1 MKCNKNMISVIVL
14 GISVPICYYTYK
26 RWKKRQLLDLIQS
39 MQCDKSANSKVITIK
54 ANDDSTWTEIQKLAF
69 TYRLMAVD
77 LEWVQKSVVPI
88 ALLQLSFPNGHCYL
102 INHHQKIPNFVLDL
116 FTNEQILKIGVGIL
130 DEDLKKFK
138 EKWSIEPKGLV
149 DLRHVALKFY
159 PNLNKLGVQSLTQTF
174 LKINLDKDW
183 RIRAS
188 NWENDPLSDRQIA
201 YAANDVLTVMS
212 ILLTITFNNFSVSNF
227 DELLSQSYEIC
238 SQFVDRRFSKKF
250 KSKSRSP
257 APAPQSNSQ
266 KKVPKNGHSV
276 LSRPLYDNSRLEAPD
291 GELLCVCDSKK
302 ALWYVSKNLGKVIE
316 NSPTLTVRLNF
327 EPAGRPKGQAGDY
340 YLAAKNNFCV
350 VCGVDKC
357 CLRKYIVPHE
367 YRKLFPE
374 VMRDHQS
381 HDVLLMCLNCHQASN
396 RLDHQMRSKL
406 ATISGSPLD
415 EIISKTKEDFDLK
428 AIRSA
433 GRALLKD
440 FERNKIPME
449 RKSELIRILK
459 EHFEKDELGFE
470 IIEAAANID
479 TCIQNE
485 DYVSHAQSVV
495 TYFAENE
502 GILKLEKLWR
512 QHFLDSMKPQ
522 FLPPNWSIDHQ
533 EDRLSVRQEE
543 NRIEEKD
550 LELAVGKN

>member
-1 MKCNKNMISVIVL
+1 MKYNKNVISMIVL
-14 GISVPICYYTYK
+14 GISVPIGYYTYK
-26 RWKKRQLLDLIQS
+26 RWKKRKLLDLIQS

-54 ANDDSTWTEIQKLAF
+54 ANDDSTWTEIQKLAL

-250 KSKSRSP
+250 KSKSKSP
-257 APAPQSNSQ
+257 APQPNSQ

-406 ATISGSPLD
+406 ATMSGSPLD

-449 RKSELIRILK
+449 RKRELIRILK

-470 IIEAAANID
+470 VIEAAANID

-485 DYVSHAQSVV
+485 EYVSHAESVV

>member
-1 MKCNKNMISVIVL
+1 MIVL
-14 GISVPICYYTYK
+14 GISVPIGYYTYK

-54 ANDDSTWTEIQKLAF
+54 ANDDSTWTEIQKLAL

-250 KSKSRSP
+250 KSSRSRSST
-257 APAPQSNSQ
+257 PQPNLQ

-381 HDVLLMCLNCHQASN
+381 HDVLLMCLDCHQASN

-449 RKSELIRILK
+449 RKRELIRILK

-485 DYVSHAQSVV
+485 DYVSHAESVV

-550 LELAVGKN
+550 LELAIGKN

>member
-1 MKCNKNMISVIVL
+1 MKCNKNVISVIVL
-14 GISVPICYYTYK
+14 GISVPICYYTYE

-54 ANDDSTWTEIQKLAF
+54 ANDDSTWTEIQKLAL

-138 EKWSIEPKGLV
+138 EKWNIEPKGLV

-250 KSKSRSP
+250 KSSRSRSST
-257 APAPQSNSQ
+257 PQPNLQ

-485 DYVSHAQSVV
+485 DYVSHAESVV

>member
-1 MKCNKNMISVIVL
+1 MKYNKNVISMIVL
-14 GISVPICYYTYK
+14 GISVPIGYYTYK

-54 ANDDSTWTEIQKLAF
+54 ANDDSTWTEIQKLAL

-250 KSKSRSP
+250 KSSRSRSST
-257 APAPQSNSQ
+257 PQPNLQ
-266 KKVPKNGHSV
+266 KKVPKNGHAV

-485 DYVSHAQSVV
+485 EYVSHAESVV

-550 LELAVGKN
+550 LELANGKN

>member
-1 MKCNKNMISVIVL
+1 MKYNKNVISMIVL
-14 GISVPICYYTYK
+14 GISVPIGYYTYK

-54 ANDDSTWTEIQKLAF
+54 ANDDSTWTEIQKLAL

-138 EKWSIEPKGLV
+138 EKWNIEPKGLV

-250 KSKSRSP
+250 KSSRSRSST
-257 APAPQSNSQ
+257 PQPNLQ

-459 EHFEKDELGFE
+459 EHFEKDELGLE

-485 DYVSHAQSVV
+485 DYVSHAESVV